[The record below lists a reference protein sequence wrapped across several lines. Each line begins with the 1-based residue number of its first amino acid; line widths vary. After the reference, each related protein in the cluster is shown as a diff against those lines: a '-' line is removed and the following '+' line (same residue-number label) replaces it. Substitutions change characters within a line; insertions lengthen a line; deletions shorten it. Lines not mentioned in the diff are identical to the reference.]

1 MELLLAIVV
10 VLLLSALFSGAEIA
24 FVSASKLKIELDKT
38 EGSSS
43 GKIIAGFYENARD
56 FIGTMLVGNNIS
68 LVIFTYLFSK
78 VLDPLLQNVSDNGLV
93 LLLISTVIITI
104 IVLIFGEFLPKT
116 FFGMYANESLRLFA
130 YPLLFFKYILSVPVW
145 VMTRMSTFL
154 LKYIFKSSLQ
164 EGERIFTKVDLE
176 NFVRGTHTSS
186 HEDEIDKELFENA
199 LHFNKV
205 KVKECMVPRKEVIAI
220 DVNESIKELEIMF
233 KENGVSRIVI
243 IDDDI
248 DNVLGYTHHQS
259 LLKNPRSIKA
269 VMMPIPIVPEVMS
282 IYDVLNRF
290 IKDRNSIAC
299 VVDEYGGTAGIITM
313 EDILEELFGDIED
326 EHDKE
331 DYIEEQISENEFLFS
346 GRLELGYL
354 NETYEAL
361 DLPEGEYST
370 LSGYIVMTTET
381 IPEQGSV
388 ILLDNYK
395 FIIETVSDTKIETV
409 RVFKLE
415 EYN

>member
-1 MELLLAIVV
+1 MELLLAIIV

-43 GKIIAGFYENARD
+43 GKIIAGFYDNARD

-78 VLDPLLQNVSDNGLV
+78 VLDPLLSDVADNGLV
-93 LLLISTVIITI
+93 LLLLSTVIITI

-164 EGERIFTKVDLE
+164 EGERIFTKIDLE
-176 NFVRGTHTSS
+176 NFVRGTHNSN

-233 KENGVSRIVI
+233 KENGVSRIVV

-381 IPEQGSV
+381 IPEQGST

-395 FIIETVSDTKIETV
+395 FIIEAVSDTKIETV
-409 RVFKLE
+409 RVIKLE
-415 EYN
+415 DNN